1 VKISQAWDRGIQRSI
16 QWGIFTLA
24 SGKQVVSTLV
34 CKCWGNERKA
44 VTGYAFATWLPL
56 AISLGI
62 INRFLVTHGVLSHI
76 PLGIYIKRKISQW
89 NNKFRAC

>member
-1 VKISQAWDRGIQRSI
+1 VKISPAWARGIQRSI
-16 QWGIFTLA
+16 QGGFFTLA

-44 VTGYAFATWLPL
+44 DTGYAFATWLSL

-62 INRFLVTHGVLSHI
+62 INSYVGTYRVMSHI
-76 PLGIYIKRKISQW
+76 PLGINTK
-89 NNKFRAC
+89 